1 MAFPAA
7 SASVQQIKTPTYGD
21 IMQERDAFMQ
31 QQNALA
37 QQQLKQQQNAMLNRA
52 YAEAYDPQTG
62 GVNTSKL
69 FGSLASGGMGAE
81 IPGQME
87 AVGKGQEATAKGSAA
102 KLKYA
107 QELLTVS
114 RNELGSANTPEEAI
128 MAGQRIAQQ
137 YPEAKDSVLQSL
149 AAVQGMTPE
158 QFGAWKMDALR
169 KNLSAEQQLKQH
181 FVTQNLG
188 GSTRVLSMPEYGAG
202 KAQVVPGSEA
212 EVTMSPAQMNPAGRV
227 VQDAN
232 GNYVLVNPR
241 TATAAPV
248 TMGGGGIPTGRG
260 GGNAP
265 SIVGK
270 NNPAAM
276 EYRPWMAKY
285 GATKEGRFARFPS
298 VEANVAAQEALLKS
312 RVGQGINTI
321 NAIVNSYA
329 PASRENPEANR
340 NGYKRY
346 IAQQTGLDINSPI
359 SAAQVPAVAK
369 AMREF
374 ETGRRP
380 GGAPGQPVRAPAKA
394 GAAEAKPAGKT
405 TESER
410 RFGTISQNMA
420 DSLDDLV
427 TILQTDPSAI
437 KPGGA
442 EYFASG
448 LPFVGDEARKF
459 ARSSGRRQFEASVQA
474 ILDNITYVNTGA
486 GVTKKQEEN
495 YRTSYVPEYT
505 DEPKDAQRKLE
516 RMIRFVKNTKAA
528 AGALWTPDMDRKIAA
543 LEQAAAKL
551 GGGAPAAQR
560 ETPTS
565 GLPDDI
571 RKQYGL

>member
-1 MAFPAA
+1 MPFPAA
-7 SASVQQIKTPTYGD
+7 SASIQQIKTPTYGD

-37 QQQLKQQQNAMLNRA
+37 QQQMKQQQNAMLNRA

-188 GSTRVLSMPEYGAG
+188 GSTRVLSMPEFGAG

-227 VQDAN
+227 VQDAE

-248 TMGGGGIPTGRG
+248 TMGGGGGGVDPNAFRSAVVQAESRGDYTAVSPVGALGAYQVMPATAKTLAGRLG
-260 GGNAP
+260 LPWNP
-265 SIVGK
+265 SLMRS
-270 NNPAAM
+270 NTP
-276 EYRPWMAKY
+276 
-285 GATKEGRFARFPS
+285 EGRQYQDAIGG
-298 VEANVAAQEALLKS
+298 AALQEALDAS
-312 RVGQGINTI
+312 GGD
-321 NAIVNSYA
+321 
-329 PASRENPEANR
+329 PAKAAMYYHGGSDTGKWGPKTRA
-340 NGYKRY
+340 Y
-346 IAQQTGLDINSPI
+346 AQQVQANM
-359 SAAQVPAVAK
+359 A
-369 AMREF
+369 
-374 ETGRRP
+374 
-380 GGAPGQPVRAPAKA
+380 APGQPVRAPAKPA
-394 GAAEAKPAGKT
+394 AATAEGKPPTADEKKAAYNISRALRAAAEIQRVTKNNPSANVPGAAEALVSSLPL
-405 TESER
+405 
-410 RFGTISQNMA
+410 ISRGVNFTRGA
-420 DSLDDLV
+420 DRQIVASAQRDLLDALLYLA
-427 TILQTDPSAI
+427 T
-437 KPGGA
+437 GA
-442 EYFASG
+442 AYNKEQLEG
-448 LPFVGDEARKF
+448 
-459 ARSSGRRQFEASVQA
+459 QFESYIPMYSDSPA
-474 ILDNITYVNTGA
+474 NVNSKRTRLKQLIADAKISA
-486 GVTKKQEEN
+486 G
-495 YRTSYVPEYT
+495 RAWRPE
-505 DEPKDAQRKLE
+505 
-516 RMIRFVKNTKAA
+516 
-528 AGALWTPDMDRKIAA
+528 MDAA
-543 LEQAAAKL
+543 LKTLTET
-551 GGGAPAAQR
+551 APSNTR
-560 ETPTS
+560 KTPTS

-571 RKQYGL
+571 RKKYGL

>member
-21 IMQERDAFMQ
+21 IMQERDAFMV

-62 GVNTSKL
+62 GVNTNKL

-202 KAQVVPGSEA
+202 KAQVVPGSEVK
-212 EVTMSPAQMNPAGRV
+212 VTMSPAQMNPAGRV

-248 TMGGGGIPTGRG
+248 TMGGGGGGGGAPALATNPGALKDGAFAKAQPGYAGARG
-260 GGNAP
+260 G
-265 SIVGK
+265 
-270 NNPAAM
+270 
-276 EYRPWMAKY
+276 
-285 GATKEGRFARFPS
+285 FAVFDTP
-298 VEANVAAQEALLKS
+298 EAGVAAQERLLS
-312 RVGQGINTI
+312 SAYVGRGVNTI
-321 NAIVNSYA
+321 DKIVNRYA
-329 PASRENPEANR
+329 PPGPENSGASVSN
-340 NGYKRY
+340 YKSY
-346 IAQQTGLDINSPI
+346 IAQRTGLDINAPI
-359 SAAQVPAVAK
+359 SPAQVPAVAA

-374 ETGRRP
+374 ETGQRP
-380 GGAPGQPVRAPAKA
+380 GGAPGQPVRAPAKPAA
-394 GAAEAKPAGKT
+394 GDKPAGKT
-405 TESER
+405 TEGER

-437 KPGGA
+437 KPGSA
-442 EYFASG
+442 EYLASG
-448 LPFVGDEARKF
+448 LPFVGGEARKF

-474 ILDNITYVNTGA
+474 LLDNITYVNTGA
-486 GVTKKQEEN
+486 GVTKKQEES

-505 DEPKDAQRKLE
+505 DEPKDAKRKLE

-528 AGALWTPDMDRKIAA
+528 AGALWTPDMDKKIAA
-543 LEQAAAKL
+543 LEQAAAML
-551 GGGAPAAQR
+551 GTGGAAPATGGKPSSAPKR
-560 ETPTS
+560 LKYNPST
-565 GLPDDI
+565 GGFD
-571 RKQYGL
+571 

>member
-7 SASVQQIKTPTYGD
+7 SASIQQIKTPTYGD

-37 QQQLKQQQNAMLNRA
+37 QQQMKQQQNAMLNRA

-227 VQDAN
+227 VQDAE

-248 TMGGGGIPTGRG
+248 TMGGGGGGAPALATNPGALKDGAFAKAQPGYAGARG
-260 GGNAP
+260 G
-265 SIVGK
+265 
-270 NNPAAM
+270 
-276 EYRPWMAKY
+276 
-285 GATKEGRFARFPS
+285 FAVFDTP
-298 VEANVAAQEALLKS
+298 EAGVAAQERLLSSAYIGK
-312 RVGQGINTI
+312 GFNTI
-321 NAIVNSYA
+321 NKIVNRYA
-329 PASRENPEANR
+329 PPGPENSGASVSN
-340 NGYKRY
+340 YKSY
-346 IAQQTGLDINSPI
+346 IAQRTGLDINAPI
-359 SAAQVPAVAK
+359 SPAQVPVVAA

-374 ETGRRP
+374 ETGQRP
-380 GGAPGQPVRAPAKA
+380 GGAPGQPVRAPAKPPTA
-394 GAAEAKPAGKT
+394 TAVKEARAPAEAFNAMTATQAKYDDTIARAKRLLNNPSLDTIVGNVQGNIPETALSLYSQSAANALSDYNELLAVAGFQELQAMRDASPT
-405 TESER
+405 GGALGQVSDSENKLLQQSAFASSR
-410 RFGTISQNMA
+410 TQDEKKFR
-420 DSLDDLV
+420 DSLR
-427 TILQTDPSAI
+427 TYI
-437 KPGGA
+437 KRLENSRRRVEDAYERTFGQRFTPG
-442 EYFASG
+442 
-448 LPFVGDEARKF
+448 
-459 ARSSGRRQFEASVQA
+459 
-474 ILDNITYVNTGA
+474 N
-486 GVTKKQEEN
+486 
-495 YRTSYVPEYT
+495 
-505 DEPKDAQRKLE
+505 
-516 RMIRFVKNTKAA
+516 AA
-528 AGALWTPDMDRKIAA
+528 PTA
-543 LEQAAAKL
+543 
-551 GGGAPAAQR
+551 
-560 ETPTS
+560 TS
-565 GLPDDI
+565 GNAPKRLKYNPSTGGFD
-571 RKQYGL
+571 

>member
-7 SASVQQIKTPTYGD
+7 SASIQQIKTPTYGD
-21 IMQERDAFMQ
+21 IMQERDAFLVK
-31 QQNALA
+31 QNALA
-37 QQQLKQQQNAMLNRA
+37 QQQMKQQQNAMLNQAYRA
-52 YAEAYDPQTG
+52 AYDPKTG
-62 GVNTSKL
+62 AVDTNKL

-188 GSTRVLSMPEYGAG
+188 GSTRVLSMTEFGAG

-212 EVTMSPAQMNPAGRV
+212 KVTMSPAQMNPAGRV

-232 GNYVLVNPR
+232 GNYVIVDTR
-241 TATAAPV
+241 AGTAKPV
-248 TMGGGGIPTGRG
+248 TMGDGGSGGGASALTTNPGALKDGAFAKAQPGYAGARG
-260 GGNAP
+260 G
-265 SIVGK
+265 
-270 NNPAAM
+270 
-276 EYRPWMAKY
+276 
-285 GATKEGRFARFPS
+285 FAVFDTP
-298 VEANVAAQEALLKS
+298 EAGVAAQERLLSSAYIGK
-312 RVGQGINTI
+312 GFNTI
-321 NAIVNSYA
+321 NKIVNRYA
-329 PASRENPEANR
+329 PPGPENSGASVSN
-340 NGYKRY
+340 YKSY
-346 IAQQTGLDINSPI
+346 IAQRTGLDINAPI
-359 SAAQVPAVAK
+359 SPAQVPVVAA

-448 LPFVGDEARKF
+448 IPFVGDEARKF

-474 ILDNITYVNTGA
+474 LLDNITYVNTGA
-486 GVTKKQEEN
+486 GVTKKQEES

-505 DEPKDAQRKLE
+505 DEPKDAKRKLE

-528 AGALWTPDMDRKIAA
+528 AGALWTPDMDKKIAA

-551 GGGAPAAQR
+551 GTGGAPAAQR
-560 ETPTS
+560 KTPTS